1 MSSRSATTL
10 RQNERV
16 ARHSTGQHTGDQ
28 LGRPLDPVIVDPAQL
43 MGPRART
50 RIRPGAAMTI
60 GGAMDPNAITVGV
73 DVSKAELVVA
83 VHPSG
88 ERWVSGTSAAAVDA
102 LVDRLVRLHP
112 VLVVV
117 EATGGY
123 ERALVAAC
131 ATAQVPIAVINPRQV
146 RAFAQAI
153 GRTAKTD
160 ATDAALLALFA
171 ARVRPE
177 PRTMA

>member
-1 MSSRSATTL
+1 
-10 RQNERV
+10 
-16 ARHSTGQHTGDQ
+16 
-28 LGRPLDPVIVDPAQL
+28 
-43 MGPRART
+43 
-50 RIRPGAAMTI
+50 MTI

-146 RAFAQAI
+146 ANHQSDVATRCFRDGFPPLATACVNQDAVPVGSQHPCCRASDAVGRSGDADDRHDRHRAQA
-153 GRTAKTD
+153 GGPARTAVAD
-160 ATDAALLALFA
+160 S
-171 ARVRPE
+171 
-177 PRTMA
+177 